1 MKQKL
6 ITFAF
11 TLMTLAMTC
20 MPGYAKAQTMNDIV
34 EEAVQGL
41 KEQCPMDYGGIT
53 MTDIDV
59 QMDYLIMYMDVPFTS
74 DIVAPELFKEMLR
87 EEMISSYA
95 AEDMSIFADMLIVCD
110 MGLEC
115 YITLEDGEKTIVL
128 FTPRE
133 FAELIAAEREAMAQG
148 F

>member
-1 MKQKL
+1 MKKRL

-20 MPGYAKAQTMNDIV
+20 MPGYAKTQTFNDIV
-34 EEAVQGL
+34 KDAVQGM
-41 KEQCPMDYGGIT
+41 KEQCPMDYGGVT

-59 QMDYLIMYMDVPFTS
+59 QMDYLIMYMDIPFSS
-74 DIVAPELFKEMLR
+74 DVLAPEVFRELLR
-87 EEMISSYA
+87 DEMISSYA
-95 AEDMSIFADMLIVCD
+95 AEDMSLFADMLIVCD

-115 YITLEDGEKTIVL
+115 YITFEDGEKTIIL

-133 FAELIAAEREAMAQG
+133 FAELITAEREAMAQG